1 MERDVLTDG
10 QCERIEPLL
19 PGRIGHVGAIAK
31 DNREF
36 PKGVL
41 WGARIGFPWR
51 DLPERFGFWGCVY
64 VRYNRWS
71 KSGTWQ
77 RIFDTL
83 SDDPD
88 FEYVMIDSLIVRAH
102 QHSTG
107 GKGGTSFKP

>member
-1 MERDVLTDG
+1 
-10 QCERIEPLL
+10 
-19 PGRIGHVGAIAK
+19 VGAIAK

-83 SDDPD
+83 SDEPD

-107 GKGGTSFKP
+107 GKGGEFQAIGRSRGGYTTKAQSL